1 MRGAKPLALPNFDA
15 ALRLARLGHEVCV
28 VERHAFPRPH
38 VGESLTPGVWP
49 LLDALGVVESVR
61 RGGFLPA
68 LEALVR
74 WEDATGRRVHG
85 RAGATGLLVDRGR
98 FDALLLGAAASAGV
112 RVLQPAVAQRPERT
126 SGGWVL
132 PVLHEGQQLLVSG
145 LGLLVV
151 TVKFP
156 GGIASAGPWLRSLL
170 SPRRD
175 RPAAR
180 RDTDDVEVFA
190 IELDPVASGASD
202 PRARGAGR

>member
-1 MRGAKPLALPNFDA
+1 MIAGLLAP
-15 ALRLARLGHEVCV
+15 
-28 VERHAFPRPH
+28 
-38 VGESLTPGVWP
+38 SGVI
-49 LLDALGVVESVR
+49 LVALGS
-61 RGGFLPA
+61 P
-68 LEALVR
+68 
-74 WEDATGRRVHG
+74 
-85 RAGATGLLVDRGR
+85 
-98 FDALLLGAAASAGV
+98 AAS
-112 RVLQPAVAQRPERT
+112 
-126 SGGWVL
+126 
-132 PVLHEGQQLLVSG
+132 GQQLLVSG

-202 PRARGAGR
+202 PSARGAGR